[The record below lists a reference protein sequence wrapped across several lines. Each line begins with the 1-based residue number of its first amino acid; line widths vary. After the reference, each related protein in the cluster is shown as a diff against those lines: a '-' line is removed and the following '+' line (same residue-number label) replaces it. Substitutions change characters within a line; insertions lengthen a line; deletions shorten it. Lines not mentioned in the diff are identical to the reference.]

1 MLTAAIIR
9 ARRSFKVQ
17 FARHTIGNKLII
29 KALEKIIMV
38 IRGKIHLVFKEFCN
52 IFKVLKKNKQIG
64 RDS

>member
-17 FARHTIGNKLII
+17 FTRHTIGNKLII
-29 KALEKIIMV
+29 KALEKIVMV

-52 IFKVLKKNKQIG
+52 IFKALKKKQIG